1 MRMSQTI
8 SDLATALAKA
18 QGAID
23 DAQKGSL
30 NPHFKSRYAD
40 LAAVRAA
47 IREPLA
53 VNDLSYVQFARV
65 AGSTVEVET
74 MLLHK
79 SGEYMAETLA
89 MPVGKPDAQGI
100 GSAITYA
107 RRYSLMAMIGIAPD
121 DDDGNA
127 AVQGN
132 GRKQAPSNDTT
143 SLLQEGEARADAGVN
158 ALRDWWQG
166 LRPEERNVI
175 GDKGL
180 ASLKERAAKAAPPAT
195 QEAA

>member
-1 MRMSQTI
+1 MRMSETI
-8 SDLATALAKA
+8 SELATALAKA

-23 DAQKGSL
+23 DAQKGSK
-30 NPHFKSRYAD
+30 NPHFNSRYAD

-65 AGSTVEVET
+65 AGSTVEIET

-79 SGEYMAETLA
+79 TGEYMAETLA
-89 MPVGKPDAQGI
+89 MPVGKMDAQGI

-107 RRYSLMAMIGIAPD
+107 RRYSLMAMVGIAPD

-127 AVQGN
+127 AVQGG
-132 GRKQAPSNDTT
+132 GRKSAPSNDTA
-143 SLLQEGEARADAGVN
+143 SLLSEGEARADAGMA
-158 ALRDWWQG
+158 ALEDWW
-166 LRPEERNVI
+166 
-175 GDKGL
+175 KGL
-180 ASLKERAAKAAPPAT
+180 SAGDRTTVGAQRLADLKKRAAQASGAR
-195 QEAA
+195 EAA